1 MNRLLA
7 CLLLALSASFVS
19 PAFGSAA
26 DDALRQAARW
36 HKGGDTALAVAV
48 WRDWA
53 ERGNVDAAYNL
64 AVIHQHGD
72 GVAVDYAAAMRW
84 YRFAAEKGDKVSQ
97 FQIGLMYQTGQGVA
111 ADAEEAHRW
120 FTMHRRHHLHH
131 EHTPQMQVWRDQ
143 ARLIIDERD
152 RREGA
157 LAARRDGA
165 QVVAELRRRANMVE
179 PVRIETAA
187 SAPATVMR

>member
-7 CLLLALSASFVS
+7 CLVLALSASFAL
-19 PAFGSAA
+19 PAFGSAV
-26 DDALRQAARW
+26 DNALRQAARL
-36 HKGGDTALAVAV
+36 HKAGDTALAFAV

-84 YRFAAEKGDKVSQ
+84 YRTAAEKGDKVSQ

-111 ADAEEAHRW
+111 ADADEAHRW

-131 EHTPQMQVWRDQ
+131 EHTPQMQAWRDQ
-143 ARLIIDERD
+143 ARLIIEERD
-152 RREGA
+152 RREGT
-157 LAARRDGA
+157 LAARQDAA

-187 SAPATVMR
+187 GAPASVMR

>member
-1 MNRLLA
+1 MNRPLA
-7 CLLLALSASFVS
+7 YLLLALSASFVS

-26 DDALRQAARW
+26 DDALRQAARL